1 MEDLIKAIDEITQDD
16 IIKIVIS
23 NKINKDVEYNK
34 ITFVYKE
41 TNKKQ
46 YYQIEKYTDKQVFHE
61 NIDKTDL
68 KNKVLEYLE
77 SKYKNLA
84 AWSTN
89 TTFDLKI
96 SKKGK
101 VFLGKKKSDNAK
113 FVNKGHN
120 KEKNYILKEGMIIQ
134 PLIDLGVFTKEGKV
148 VNSKYDKYKQI
159 NRFVEIIDDEIKKND
174 YKELTILDF
183 GCGKSYLTFVLYYYF
198 VEIKKI
204 NVKMIGLDLKADVI
218 NKCNEIA
225 KAYNYENL
233 HFEIGDVN
241 GFKYNNKVDMVITL
255 HACDTATDYALYNAI
270 KWNSKMIFS
279 VHFEIG
285 DVNGFKYNNKVDMV
299 ITLHACDTATD
310 YALYNAIKWN
320 SKMIFSVPCC
330 QHEFNHQMKAESL
343 DILTKYGIVQER
355 VAALMTDAT
364 RANLLESVGY
374 KTQLLEFIDIAHS
387 PKNILIRASKS
398 NISKEKREKS
408 LKEVETLIKQ
418 FNFKPTL
425 FNLLK
430 NDNLI

>member
-1 MEDLIKAIDEITQDD
+1 MEELRKAIDEIVDEH
-16 IIKIVIS
+16 IIKLVIS
-23 NKINKDVEYNK
+23 NKMNKDVEYQK
-34 ITFVYKE
+34 IIFILKE
-41 TNKKQ
+41 NDLKE

-61 NIDKTDL
+61 NIDLDLL
-68 KNKVLEYLE
+68 KNKVLECTVDN
-77 SKYKNLA
+77 YKQVS
-84 AWSTN
+84 AWSIT

-101 VFLGKKKSDNAK
+101 VHLGKKKDDNLSLI
-113 FVNKGHN
+113 NKEHN
-120 KEKNYILKEGMIIQ
+120 KEKNYILEEGMIIE
-134 PLIDLGVFTKEGKV
+134 PLIDLGIFTKEGKV

-204 NVKMIGLDLKADVI
+204 NVKMIGLDLKKDVI
-218 NKCNEIA
+218 EKCNDIA
-225 KAYNYENL
+225 ERYNYNNL
-233 HFEIGDVN
+233 HFELGDIN
-241 GFKYNNKVDMVITL
+241 GFKYND
-255 HACDTATDYALYNAI
+255 
-270 KWNSKMIFS
+270 
-279 VHFEIG
+279 
-285 DVNGFKYNNKVDMV
+285 KVDMV

-330 QHEFNHQMKAESL
+330 QHEFNKQMNTESL
-343 DILTKYGIVQER
+343 SILTRYGIVKER
-355 VAALMTDAT
+355 VAALMTDAV
-364 RANLLESVGY
+364 RGNLLECVGY

-398 NISKEKREKS
+398 NISKEKREKNLS
-408 LKEVETLIKQ
+408 EVNALMSE
-418 FNFKPTL
+418 FNLNPTL

-430 NDNLI
+430 DDGLI